1 MLDGWCVERIVS
13 LNICHS
19 RHVHPSLG
27 DFLSTNLVHMLTF
40 AIDGGNLLAVFVPRA
55 VTIHPP
61 PACQEAKFW
70 IQYFTIYSFFGLD
83 KHANPGL
90 IYTCGTFMR
99 TSGVS
104 WGLASGCTTWLI
116 KLCVKKNNNKQTK
129 RQQLFIF
136 IWLKVSASDHCFVFL
151 ESRYTQSGPNI
162 QTAPRIITCMGPQR
176 FFFFFFF
183 RFTRPPQST
192 GRLWNKDTVAANRTC
207 GDSQAEAA
215 RWTTWEGRVSC
226 VVVLF

>member
-1 MLDGWCVERIVS
+1 MLDGWCVERIVR

-27 DFLSTNLVHMLTF
+27 DFLSTNLVHVLTF
-40 AIDGGNLLAVFVPRA
+40 AIDGGNLMAVFVPRA
-55 VTIHPP
+55 VAIHPP

-116 KLCVKKNNNKQTK
+116 KLCVKKKQTN
-129 RQQLFIF
+129 QTSAAFHFHLAEGLCVGSQLCVFGI
-136 IWLKVSASDHCFVFL
+136 KVHTVGSKYPNSTSYNYLYGAS
-151 ESRYTQSGPNI
+151 EG
-162 QTAPRIITCMGPQR
+162 
-176 FFFFFFF
+176 FFFFF
-183 RFTRPPQST
+183 
-192 GRLWNKDTVAANRTC
+192 
-207 GDSQAEAA
+207 
-215 RWTTWEGRVSC
+215 
-226 VVVLF
+226 